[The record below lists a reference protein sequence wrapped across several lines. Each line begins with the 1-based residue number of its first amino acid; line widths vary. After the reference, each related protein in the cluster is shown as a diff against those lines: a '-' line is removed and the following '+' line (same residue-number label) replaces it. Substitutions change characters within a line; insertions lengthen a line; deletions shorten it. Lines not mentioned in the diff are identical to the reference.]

1 MPENEA
7 VMAAELASHL
17 ERFQEENPKLMR
29 ELDVLGVQI
38 DEYEMV
44 LAQSEPRVFTTTNT
58 TTPI

>member
-1 MPENEA
+1 MPEKEA

-17 ERFQEENPKLMR
+17 ERFQDENPELMR

-44 LAQSEPRVFTTTNT
+44 LAQSEPKVFTTSNT
-58 TTPI
+58 TATI